1 MEGVV
6 YENGMVGL
14 KKDYF
19 YAGRVDKSV
28 FTIDTIS
35 PDDNLWFALYCYY
48 ILKYSIYLI
57 HRNVI

>member
-1 MEGVV
+1 MEGAV

-35 PDDNLWFALYCYY
+35 PDDNL
-48 ILKYSIYLI
+48 
-57 HRNVI
+57 

>member
-1 MEGVV
+1 MPYSKVRKCFEGANIHNMEGVV

-35 PDDNLWFALYCYY
+35 PDDNL
-48 ILKYSIYLI
+48 
-57 HRNVI
+57 